1 MEEVAEY
8 QEKIILFELLF
19 YACIKAKEGVKFE

>member
-1 MEEVAEY
+1 MEEVSETE
-8 QEKIILFELLF
+8 EKINLFELLF